1 MSIFAD
7 RHAIERRRALSEKI
21 RGDIERFFA
30 DHGHIKE
37 IPPGV
42 GQYSADTYYDTMD
55 AEEEIKRFFL

>member
-7 RHAIERRRALSEKI
+7 KHAIERRRALSDKI
-21 RGDIERFFA
+21 RVDIERFFA

-42 GQYSADTYYDTMD
+42 GQYSSDTYYDTIESED
-55 AEEEIKRFFL
+55 EIKRFFL